1 MTTGT
6 DVRGGGIPAAD
17 VAVIGGGPGG
27 ATAATMLARKGF
39 RVVLFERERFPRH
52 HVGESLLP
60 ASIPVL
66 EELGAYERVRDAGFL
81 PKYGA
86 TMVWGREKSP
96 WSWYFRETSRAYP
109 HSFQVSRPLFDSIL
123 LDNARSHGV
132 DVRERRTV
140 TGVLERDGVVE
151 GVRVRAPD
159 GATSDVPARFVVDA
173 SGQSTLLSRRF
184 GLRQWDDYFR
194 NLAVYAY
201 YHGAHRLPPPDETNI
216 FIESYAGGWL
226 WTIPLHTGAA
236 SASAAPITRHSRP
249 PSRHSR
255 PPHRHS
261 RESGNPRSP
270 AAPGLASVGVVVD
283 AAAGRDALREQDP
296 AHFLASQIAQ
306 APHTS
311 AMLRDAALI
320 DGPFVAR
327 DWSYVSERTAGD
339 GFVLVGDAAC
349 FVDPLFSSGVH
360 LAMMS
365 GVLAAAYVTTAL
377 RNPAMREAA
386 ARVYEELY
394 RKEYDHFRELARLFY
409 SSNRTEHSYFW
420 EARRLLDPGDALTPR
435 QAFVRALAG
444 QSPRGY
450 ERVALER
457 GEPPADVVEGVRAV
471 ERARAE
477 RAARLSADSL
487 TQDALLAAVP
497 RLAPGTVLERKPIV
511 AEGEFVWGHVL
522 VTPDRP
528 EGMPCSD
535 LVGALVS
542 RIDGRAAVADI
553 LAAICQPYAEAQRP
567 QIAAAT
573 LNALRILYTDGA
585 ISHLHGL

>member
-1 MTTGT
+1 
-6 DVRGGGIPAAD
+6 
-17 VAVIGGGPGG
+17 
-27 ATAATMLARKGF
+27 MLARKGF

-66 EELGAYERVRDAGFL
+66 EELGAYDRVRDAGFL
-81 PKYGA
+81 PKHGA
-86 TMVWGREKSP
+86 TMVWGRDKSP
-96 WSWYFRETSRAYP
+96 WSWYFRETSRTYP
-109 HSFQVSRPLFDSIL
+109 HSYQVSRPLFDSIL

-132 DVRERRTV
+132 DVRERHTV
-140 TGVLERDGVVE
+140 TGVLESDGVVE
-151 GVRVRAPD
+151 GVQVRDPD
-159 GATSDVPARFVVDA
+159 GATADFPARFVVDA
-173 SGQSTLLSRRF
+173 SGQSALLSRRF
-184 GLRQWDDYFR
+184 GLRRWDDFFR

-201 YHGAHRLPPPDETNI
+201 YRDARRLPPPDETNI
-216 FIESYAGGWL
+216 FIESYPGGWL
-226 WTIPLHTGAA
+226 WTIPLHTGLA
-236 SASAAPITRHSRP
+236 SVGAGPTTHHSHPAGRHSRP
-249 PSRHSR
+249 ADRHSHPGPSFPLLISSF
-255 PPHRHS
+255 PPFRHS
-261 RESGNPRSP
+261 RESGNPP
-270 AAPGLASVGVVVD
+270 APSAPSLASVGAVVD
-283 AAAGRDALREQDP
+283 AAAGRDALRQQDP
-296 AHFLASQIAQ
+296 ARFLAAQIAQ

-311 AMLRDAALI
+311 AMLRDATLA

-377 RNPAMREAA
+377 KNPDMREPA

-409 SSNRTEHSYFW
+409 SSNRTEQSYFW
-420 EARRLLDPGDALTPR
+420 EARRLLDSGDALAPR

-477 RAARLSADSL
+477 RTARLSPDAV

-497 RLAPGTVLERKPIV
+497 RLAPGAVLERKPIV

-522 VTPDRP
+522 TTPDRP

-542 RIDGRAAVADI
+542 RIDGRATVAHI
-553 LAAICQPYAEAQRP
+553 LADLCHPYPDDRRP
-567 QIAAAT
+567 QIAAAA

-585 ISHLHGL
+585 IAHLHGL

>member
-1 MTTGT
+1 MSERTEPSRPLASAHYDART
-6 DVRGGGIPAAD
+6 RAD

-27 ATAATMLARKGF
+27 ATAAAMLARKGF

-66 EELGAYERVRDAGFL
+66 EELGAYDRVRDAGFL
-81 PKYGA
+81 PKHGA
-86 TMVWGREKSP
+86 TMVWGRDKSP
-96 WSWYFRETSRAYP
+96 WSWYFRETSRTYP
-109 HSFQVSRPLFDSIL
+109 HSYQVSRPLFDSIL

-132 DVRERRTV
+132 DVRERHTV
-140 TGVLERDGVVE
+140 TGVLERHGVVK
-151 GVRVRAPD
+151 GVQVRGTD
-159 GATSDVPARFVVDA
+159 GATTDFPARFVVDA
-173 SGQSTLLSRRF
+173 SGQSALLSRRF
-184 GLRQWDDYFR
+184 GLRHWDDFFR

-201 YHGAHRLPPPDETNI
+201 YRDARRLPPPDETNI
-216 FIESYAGGWL
+216 FIESYPGGWL
-226 WTIPLHTGAA
+226 WTIPLH
-236 SASAAPITRHSRP
+236 S
-249 PSRHSR
+249 
-255 PPHRHS
+255 
-261 RESGNPRSP
+261 
-270 AAPGLASVGVVVD
+270 GLASVGAVVD
-283 AAAGRDALREQDP
+283 AAAGRDALRHQDP
-296 AHFLASQIAQ
+296 GSFLAAQIAQ

-311 AMLRDAALI
+311 ALLRDATLT

-377 RNPAMREAA
+377 KNPEMREPA

-409 SSNRTEHSYFW
+409 SSNRTEQSYFW
-420 EARRLLDPGDALTPR
+420 EARRLLDAGDALAPR

-477 RAARLSADSL
+477 RTAHLAPDSV
-487 TQDALLAAVP
+487 TQDDLLAAVP
-497 RLAPGTVLERKPIV
+497 RLAPGAVLERKPVV

-522 VTPDRP
+522 TTPDRP

-535 LVGALVS
+535 LVGALIS
-542 RIDGRAAVADI
+542 RIDGHATVGEI
-553 LAAICQPYAEAQRP
+553 LAMLCEAYPEGQRA
-567 QIAAAT
+567 QVAGAA
-573 LNALRILYTDGA
+573 LNALRILYVDGA
-585 ISHLHGL
+585 VAELRGV

>member
-1 MTTGT
+1 M
-6 DVRGGGIPAAD
+6 PPAD

-27 ATAATMLARKGF
+27 STTAAMLARKGF

-66 EELGAYERVRDAGFL
+66 EELGAYDRVRDAGFL

-86 TMVWGREKSP
+86 TMVWGRDKSP
-96 WSWYFRETSRAYP
+96 WSWYFRETSRTYP
-109 HSFQVSRPLFDSIL
+109 HSYQVSRPLFDSIL

-132 DVRERRTV
+132 DVRERHTV
-140 TGVLERDGVVE
+140 TGVLERDGIVE
-151 GVRVRAPD
+151 GVRVRLPD
-159 GATSDVPARFVVDA
+159 GPTTDFPARFVVDA
-173 SGQSTLLSRRF
+173 SGQSALLSRRF
-184 GLRQWDDYFR
+184 GLRHWDDFFR

-201 YHGAHRLPPPDETNI
+201 YEGARRLPPPDETNI
-216 FIESYAGGWL
+216 FIESYPGGWL
-226 WTIPLHTGAA
+226 WTIPLHTG
-236 SASAAPITRHSRP
+236 
-249 PSRHSR
+249 
-255 PPHRHS
+255 
-261 RESGNPRSP
+261 
-270 AAPGLASVGVVVD
+270 LASVGAVVD
-283 AAAGRDALREQDP
+283 AATGRDALREQDP
-296 AHFLASQIAQ
+296 ARFLAAQIAQ

-311 AMLRDAALI
+311 AMLRDATLTG
-320 DGPFVAR
+320 GPYVAR

-377 RNPAMREAA
+377 KNPDMREPA

-409 SSNRTEHSYFW
+409 ASNRTEQSYFW
-420 EARRLLDPGDALTPR
+420 EARRLLDAGDTLAPR

-477 RAARLSADSL
+477 RTSRLAPGSV
-487 TQDALLAAVP
+487 TQDALLTAVP
-497 RLAPGTVLERKPIV
+497 RLAPGAVLERKPIV

-522 VTPDRP
+522 TTPDRP
-528 EGMPCSD
+528 EGMPCSN

-542 RIDGRAAVADI
+542 RIDGRATVADI
-553 LAAICQPYAEAQRP
+553 LADLCHPYPDDCRP
-567 QIAAAT
+567 QIAAAA

-585 ISHLHGL
+585 VAELRGL

>member
-1 MTTGT
+1 MATGS
-6 DVRGGGIPAAD
+6 DVRGGVTPAD

-27 ATAATMLARKGF
+27 STAAAMLARKGF

-66 EELGAYERVRDAGFL
+66 EELGAYDRVRNAGFL

-86 TMVWGREKSP
+86 TMVWGRDKSP
-96 WSWYFRETSRAYP
+96 WSWYFRETSRTYP
-109 HSFQVSRPLFDSIL
+109 HSFQASRPLFDSIL

-132 DVRERRTV
+132 DVRERHTV
-140 TGVLERDGVVE
+140 TGVLESDGVVE
-151 GVRVRAPD
+151 GVQVRPLD
-159 GATSDVPARFVVDA
+159 GEAADFPARFVVDA
-173 SGQSTLLSRRF
+173 SGQSALLSRRF
-184 GLRQWDDYFR
+184 GLRQWDDFFR

-201 YHGAHRLPPPDETNI
+201 YSGANRLPPPDETNI
-216 FIESYAGGWL
+216 FIESYPGGWL
-226 WTIPLHTGAA
+226 WTIPLHTDLA
-236 SASAAPITRHSRP
+236 SLGTAPTTRHSRE
-249 PSRHSR
+249 RR
-255 PPHRHS
+255 
-261 RESGNPRSP
+261 NPRGTDGF
-270 AAPGLASVGVVVD
+270 GLASVGVVVD
-283 AAAGRDALREQDP
+283 AAAGRDALRHQDP
-296 AHFLASQIAQ
+296 GSFLARQIAQ

-311 AMLRDAALI
+311 AMLRDAILT
-320 DGPFVAR
+320 DGPYVAR

-377 RNPAMREAA
+377 KNPEMREPA

-409 SSNRTEHSYFW
+409 SSNRTEQSYFW
-420 EARRLLDPGDALTPR
+420 EARRLLDAGDALAPR

-477 RAARLSADSL
+477 RTARLSPNSL

-497 RLAPGTVLERKPIV
+497 RLAPGAVLERKPVV

-522 VTPDRP
+522 TTPDRP

-542 RIDGRAAVADI
+542 RIDGRATVAHI
-553 LAAICQPYAEAQRP
+553 LTALCHPYPADRRP
-567 QIAAAT
+567 QIAAAA

-585 ISHLHGL
+585 VADLLGV

>member
-1 MTTGT
+1 MT
-6 DVRGGGIPAAD
+6 D

-27 ATAATMLARKGF
+27 ATAAAMLARKGF

-66 EELGAYERVRDAGFL
+66 EELGAYDRVRNAGFL
-81 PKYGA
+81 PKHGA

-96 WSWYFRETSRAYP
+96 WSWYFRETSRTYP
-109 HSFQVSRPLFDSIL
+109 HSYQVSRPLFDSIL

-132 DVRERRTV
+132 DVRERHTV
-140 TGVLERDGVVE
+140 TGVLERDGAVE
-151 GVRVRAPD
+151 GVQVRLPD
-159 GATSDVPARFVVDA
+159 GATVDIPARFVVDA
-173 SGQSTLLSRRF
+173 SGQSALLSRRF
-184 GLRQWDDYFR
+184 GLRHWDDFFR

-201 YHGAHRLPPPDETNI
+201 YRGARRLPSPDETNI
-216 FIESYAGGWL
+216 FIESYPGGWL
-226 WTIPLHTGAA
+226 WTIPLHTGD
-236 SASAAPITRHSRP
+236 
-249 PSRHSR
+249 
-255 PPHRHS
+255 
-261 RESGNPRSP
+261 
-270 AAPGLASVGVVVD
+270 ASVGAVVD
-283 AAAGRDALREQDP
+283 AAAGRDALRQQDP
-296 AHFLASQIAQ
+296 GSFLAHQIAQ
-306 APHTS
+306 APHTA
-311 AMLRDAALI
+311 AMLRDATLT

-377 RNPAMREAA
+377 KNPEMREHA
-386 ARVYEELY
+386 ARVYQELY
-394 RKEYDHFRELARLFY
+394 RNEYDHFRELARLFY
-409 SSNRTEHSYFW
+409 SSNRTEESYFW
-420 EARRLLDPGDALTPR
+420 EARRLLDAGDALAPR

-457 GEPPADVVEGVRAV
+457 GDPPADVVEGVRAV

-477 RAARLSADSL
+477 RTARLAPGSV

-497 RLAPGTVLERKPIV
+497 HLAPGALLERKPVV

-522 VTPDRP
+522 TTPDRP

-542 RIDGRAAVADI
+542 RIDGRATVAEI
-553 LAAICQPYAEAQRP
+553 LAALCHPYPADRRP
-567 QIAAAT
+567 QIATAA

-585 ISHLHGL
+585 IAEMRGV

>member
-1 MTTGT
+1 MATGSN
-6 DVRGGGIPAAD
+6 VRGGVPPAD

-27 ATAATMLARKGF
+27 STTAAMLARKGF

-66 EELGAYERVRDAGFL
+66 EELGAYDRVRNAGFL

-86 TMVWGREKSP
+86 TMVWGRDKSP
-96 WSWYFRETSRAYP
+96 WSWYFRETSRTYP
-109 HSFQVSRPLFDSIL
+109 HSYQVSRPLFDSIL

-132 DVRERRTV
+132 DVREQHTV
-140 TGVLERDGVVE
+140 TGVLESDGIVE
-151 GVRVRAPD
+151 GVRARLPD
-159 GATSDVPARFVVDA
+159 GATTDVPTRFVVDA
-173 SGQSTLLSRRF
+173 SGQSALLSRRF
-184 GLRQWDDYFR
+184 GLRHWDDFFR

-201 YHGAHRLPPPDETNI
+201 YRGARRLPSPDETNI
-216 FIESYAGGWL
+216 FIESYPGGWL
-226 WTIPLHTGAA
+226 WTIPLHAD
-236 SASAAPITRHSRP
+236 
-249 PSRHSR
+249 
-255 PPHRHS
+255 
-261 RESGNPRSP
+261 
-270 AAPGLASVGVVVD
+270 LASVGAVVD
-283 AAAGRDALREQDP
+283 AAAGRDALRQQDP
-296 AHFLASQIAQ
+296 ASFLAAQIAQ

-311 AMLRDAALI
+311 AMLRDATLT

-339 GFVLVGDAAC
+339 SFVLVGDAAC

-377 RNPAMREAA
+377 KNPEMREPA

-394 RKEYDHFRELARLFY
+394 HKEYDHFRELARLFY
-409 SSNRTEHSYFW
+409 SSNRTERSYFW
-420 EARRLLDPGDALTPR
+420 EARRLLGAGDALAPR

-457 GEPPADVVEGVRAV
+457 GEPPTDVVEGVRAV

-477 RAARLSADSL
+477 RTARLAPGSV

-497 RLAPGTVLERKPIV
+497 RLAPGAVLERKPIV

-522 VTPDRP
+522 TTPDRP

-542 RIDGRAAVADI
+542 LIDGRATVADI
-553 LAAICQPYAEAQRP
+553 LADLCHPYPDDRRP
-567 QIAAAT
+567 QIAAAA

-585 ISHLHGL
+585 IAHLHGL

>member
-1 MTTGT
+1 
-6 DVRGGGIPAAD
+6 
-17 VAVIGGGPGG
+17 
-27 ATAATMLARKGF
+27 MLARKGF
-39 RVVLFERERFPRH
+39 RVALLERERFPRA

-86 TMVWGREKSP
+86 TMVWGRDKSP
-96 WSWYFRETSRAYP
+96 WSWYFRETSRTYP
-109 HSFQVSRPLFDSIL
+109 HSYQVSRPQFDGIL

-132 DVRERRTV
+132 DVREEHAV
-140 TGVLERDGVVE
+140 TGVLERDGAVE
-151 GVRVRAPD
+151 GVRVRGPD
-159 GATSDVPARFVVDA
+159 GSESEVRARFVVDA
-173 SGQSTLLSRRF
+173 SGQSALLSRRF
-184 GLRQWDDYFR
+184 GLRRWDDFFR

-201 YHGAHRLPPPDETNI
+201 YRDAHRLPSPDETNI
-216 FIESYAGGWL
+216 FIESYPNGWL
-226 WTIPLHTGAA
+226 WTIPLHTG
-236 SASAAPITRHSRP
+236 T
-249 PSRHSR
+249 
-255 PPHRHS
+255 
-261 RESGNPRSP
+261 
-270 AAPGLASVGVVVD
+270 ASVGAVVD
-283 AAAGRDALREQDP
+283 AAAGRDRLREEGP
-296 AHFLASQIAQ
+296 ERFLASQITQ

-311 AMLRDAALI
+311 AMLRDATLT

-377 RNPAMREAA
+377 SNPDMREAA

-394 RKEYDHFRELARLFY
+394 RNEYDHFRELARLFY
-409 SSNRTEHSYFW
+409 TSNRTEESYFW
-420 EARRLLDPGDALTPR
+420 EARRLLDSGDALAPR

-457 GEPPADVVEGVRAV
+457 GEPPSDVVEGVRAV

-477 RAARLSADSL
+477 RTARLAPGAV

-497 RLAPGTVLERKPIV
+497 SLAPGAVLERKPVV

-522 VTPDRP
+522 TTPDRP
-528 EGMPCSD
+528 EGMPCSE
-535 LVGALVS
+535 LVGALVA
-542 RIDGRAAVADI
+542 RIDGRASVGEIVAAVCTAYPEGRRAEVAG
-553 LAAICQPYAEAQRP
+553 AA
-567 QIAAAT
+567 
-573 LNALRILYTDGA
+573 LNALRILYVDGA
-585 ISHLHGL
+585 IAELRGV

>member
-1 MTTGT
+1 M
-6 DVRGGGIPAAD
+6 
-17 VAVIGGGPGG
+17 
-27 ATAATMLARKGF
+27 
-39 RVVLFERERFPRH
+39 
-52 HVGESLLP
+52 
-60 ASIPVL
+60 
-66 EELGAYERVRDAGFL
+66 
-81 PKYGA
+81 
-86 TMVWGREKSP
+86 
-96 WSWYFRETSRAYP
+96 
-109 HSFQVSRPLFDSIL
+109 
-123 LDNARSHGV
+123 
-132 DVRERRTV
+132 
-140 TGVLERDGVVE
+140 
-151 GVRVRAPD
+151 
-159 GATSDVPARFVVDA
+159 
-173 SGQSTLLSRRF
+173 
-184 GLRQWDDYFR
+184 
-194 NLAVYAY
+194 
-201 YHGAHRLPPPDETNI
+201 
-216 FIESYAGGWL
+216 
-226 WTIPLHTGAA
+226 
-236 SASAAPITRHSRP
+236 
-249 PSRHSR
+249 
-255 PPHRHS
+255 
-261 RESGNPRSP
+261 
-270 AAPGLASVGVVVD
+270 D
-283 AAAGRDALREQDP
+283 AAAGRDALRHQDP
-296 AHFLASQIAQ
+296 GSFLASQIAQ

-311 AMLRDAALI
+311 AMLQDATLT

-327 DWSYVSERTAGD
+327 DWSYVSERTASD

-377 RNPAMREAA
+377 KNPEMREPA

-409 SSNRTEHSYFW
+409 SSNRTEQSYFW
-420 EARRLLDPGDALTPR
+420 EARRLLDAGGTLAPR

-477 RAARLSADSL
+477 RTAHLAPDSV
-487 TQDALLAAVP
+487 TQDDLLAAVP
-497 RLAPGTVLERKPIV
+497 RLAPGAVLERKPVV

-522 VTPDRP
+522 ATPDRP

-542 RIDGRAAVADI
+542 RIDGRATVADI
-553 LAAICQPYAEAQRP
+553 LAALCHPYPADRRP
-567 QIAAAT
+567 HIATAA

>member
-1 MTTGT
+1 MTAESA
-6 DVRGGGIPAAD
+6 VRRDAPAAD

-27 ATAATMLARKGF
+27 STAATMLARKGF
-39 RVVLFERERFPRH
+39 RVALFERERFPRH

-86 TMVWGREKSP
+86 TMVWGRDKSP
-96 WSWYFRETSRAYP
+96 WSWYFRETSRTYP
-109 HSFQVSRPLFDSIL
+109 HSYQVWRPQFDNIL

-132 DVRERRTV
+132 DVREEHAV
-140 TGVLERDGVVE
+140 TGVLERDGAVE
-151 GVRVRAPD
+151 GLRVRGPD
-159 GATSDVPARFVVDA
+159 GSEFELRARFVVDA
-173 SGQSTLLSRRF
+173 SGQSALISRRF
-184 GLRQWDDYFR
+184 GLRHWDDFFR

-201 YHGAHRLPPPDETNI
+201 YRDARRLPPPDETNI
-216 FIESYAGGWL
+216 FIESYPDGWL
-226 WTIPLHTGAA
+226 WTIPLHTGV
-236 SASAAPITRHSRP
+236 
-249 PSRHSR
+249 
-255 PPHRHS
+255 
-261 RESGNPRSP
+261 
-270 AAPGLASVGVVVD
+270 ASVGAVVD
-283 AAAGRDALREQDP
+283 AAAGRERLREEGPQR
-296 AHFLASQIAQ
+296 FLASQIAQ

-311 AMLRDAALI
+311 AMLRDATLAN
-320 DGPFVAR
+320 GPFVAR

-377 RNPAMREAA
+377 KNPEMREAA
-386 ARVYEELY
+386 ARVYQELY
-394 RKEYDHFRELARLFY
+394 RNEYDHFRELARLFY
-409 SSNRTEHSYFW
+409 TSNRTEQSYFW
-420 EARRLLDPGDALTPR
+420 EARRLLDAGDALAPR

-457 GEPPADVVEGVRAV
+457 GDPPADVVEGVRAV

-477 RAARLSADSL
+477 RTARLAPDSV
-487 TQDALLAAVP
+487 TRDALLAAVP
-497 RLAPGTVLERKPIV
+497 SLALGAVLERKPVV

-522 VTPDRP
+522 TTPDRP
-528 EGMPCSD
+528 EGMPCSE

-542 RIDGRAAVADI
+542 RIDGRATVADI
-553 LAAICQPYAEAQRP
+553 LSGVYDTYSERQRP
-567 QIAAAT
+567 QVAAAA
-573 LNALRILYTDGA
+573 LNALRILYVDGA
-585 ISHLHGL
+585 VADMRGL

>member
-1 MTTGT
+1 MKPKRVDLSSSTSNQPSS
-6 DVRGGGIPAAD
+6 PAAD

-27 ATAATMLARKGF
+27 STAATMLARKGF
-39 RVVLFERERFPRH
+39 RVLLLERERFPRA

-86 TMVWGREKSP
+86 TMVWGRDKAP
-96 WSWYFRETSRAYP
+96 WSWYFRETSRTYS
-109 HSFQVSRPLFDSIL
+109 HSYQVSRPLFDSIL
-123 LDNARSHGV
+123 LDNARAHGV
-132 DVRERRTV
+132 DVREEHAV
-140 TGVLERDGVVE
+140 TAVLERDGVVE
-151 GVRVRAPD
+151 GVRVRTPG
-159 GATSDVPARFVVDA
+159 GATADIPARYVVDA
-173 SGQSTLLSRRF
+173 SGQSALLGRRL
-184 GLRQWDDYFR
+184 GLRRWDEFFR

-201 YHGAHRLPPPDETNI
+201 YQGVSRPPPPDETNI
-216 FIESYAGGWL
+216 FIESYPAGWL
-226 WTIPLHTGAA
+226 WTIPLHTGV
-236 SASAAPITRHSRP
+236 
-249 PSRHSR
+249 
-255 PPHRHS
+255 
-261 RESGNPRSP
+261 
-270 AAPGLASVGVVVD
+270 ASVGAVVD
-283 AAAGRDALREQDP
+283 ATAGRERLREEG
-296 AHFLASQIAQ
+296 AERFLASQMAQ

-311 AMLRDAALI
+311 AMLRNATLT
-320 DGPFVAR
+320 DGPHVAR

-339 GFVLVGDAAC
+339 GFVMVGDAAC

-377 RNPAMREAA
+377 KNPDMREDA

-394 RKEYDHFRELARLFY
+394 RNEYDHFRELARLFY
-409 SSNRTEHSYFW
+409 TSNRTEESYFW
-420 EARRLLDPGDALTPR
+420 EARRLLDSGDALAPR

-457 GEPPADVVEGVRAV
+457 GDPPADVVEGVRAV

-477 RAARLSADSL
+477 RAAHLPLDAL
-487 TQDALLAAVP
+487 TQYALLAAVP
-497 RLAPGTVLERKPIV
+497 RLAPGAVLERKPVV

-522 VTPDRP
+522 TTPDRP
-528 EGMPCSD
+528 EGLPCSG

-542 RIDGRAAVADI
+542 HIDGRATVADI
-553 LAAICQPYAEAQRP
+553 LAAVCEPYPEPQRP
-567 QIAAAT
+567 QVAAAA
-573 LNALRILYTDGA
+573 LNALRILYIDGT
-585 ISHLHGL
+585 IDDLRGV